1 LEGKKK
7 APVNDLSLTGAW
19 EINLMSNRRWLEIRE
34 KNLQRTFVTLQKQP
48 DNPLTVGVEETHA
61 TSGAKCR
68 HPLSAWLFADV
79 LVAAAPVNTGRL
91 SIFRVDCGVGFF
103 QVTALRFHRVP
114 FTEPTRPFLATHAR
128 THAW

>member
-1 LEGKKK
+1 MESKKK
-7 APVNDLSLTGAW
+7 APVNDVEGASQ
-19 EINLMSNRRWLEIRE
+19 INLMSSSGRHEVRA
-34 KNLQRTFVTLQKQP
+34 KNPQGTFVTLQKQP

-79 LVAAAPVNTGRL
+79 LVAAAPVNTGGL

-114 FTEPTRPFLATHAR
+114 LTESTRPFFAAHAR
-128 THAW
+128 THTR